1 MTGSTKPAPLAG
13 PILLAKF
20 ASAPHGARVVKR
32 PSHRLSSPL
41 GLGLA
46 LALALSAGALGCSKS
61 QGFADG
67 GGGGGDAEAFA
78 ASLSSASDASAG
90 SQRTSADVCPS
101 GACVAALDMQVTV
114 FEKPTTTSNKLGYLR
129 MGAIVPRKGSPISNA
144 ECPAPGGFVHIA
156 PTGYVCVG
164 KGATLNLEEPL
175 VRASSVRPDLRKPLP
190 YAYGFVRAV
199 APQYLRIPTKAMQ
212 LQSEMSLKEHLSRF
226 EKQRDE
232 LNAVVLGANDVAVF
246 GYKPEKLS
254 TAMSQ
259 AELFGGKS
267 DADPPPF
274 WLEGT
279 KRTIPNVSG
288 FTVPPSAIFAN
299 RVLRHSGVAFVGFF
313 NTDEDHLNRPFAIT
327 VDLRL
332 VPTTKVKPDTASRF
346 HGVELEGYGFP
357 MAFLRVDLVNK
368 KARAAVKLT
377 GKTRGKLAEL
387 ERELEGGSW
396 VRSKDL
402 HVARPPSELPAA
414 AAKGEKWI
422 DVSIENQVLVLWE
435 GKKPVYATLVSTGQD
450 GARDPK
456 TTKSTVQGTFRI
468 KNKHITSTMDSNERS
483 SSSAGA
489 SGPSPGG
496 GEPKPKE
503 VPRDKNGRQLRRGA
517 GSFELRDVP
526 WVQFFEG
533 AYALHASYWHDVFG
547 TARSHGCVN
556 LAPIDARRIF
566 MWTDPPVPEGWH
578 GFTSNDNKGT
588 TVHVRY

>member
-1 MTGSTKPAPLAG
+1 MAVA
-13 PILLAKF
+13 LLAT
-20 ASAPHGARVVKR
+20 S
-32 PSHRLSSPL
+32 
-41 GLGLA
+41 A
-46 LALALSAGALGCSKS
+46 LACSGCSKA
-61 QGFADG
+61 QGAADAG
-67 GGGGGDAEAFA
+67 DDAEPFAA
-78 ASLSSASDASAG
+78 ASLSSASAATATSG
-90 SQRTSADVCPS
+90 QPSTSAAACPG
-101 GACVAALDMQVTV
+101 GACVAALDMATSV
-114 FEKPTTTSNKLGYLR
+114 FEKPTTSSNKLGYLR
-129 MGAIVPRKGSPISNA
+129 MGAIVPRKGGPISNA
-144 ECPAPGGFVHIA
+144 ECPAPGGFVHIEPA
-156 PTGYVCVG
+156 GYVCVG
-164 KGATLNLEEPL
+164 KSATLDLEAPL

-212 LQSEMSLKEHLSRF
+212 LKSEMSLKEHLAKF
-226 EKQRDE
+226 EKKRDE
-232 LNAVVLGANDVAVF
+232 LNAVVLGANDVEIF

-254 TAMSQ
+254 TSMSQ

-267 DADPPPF
+267 EADPPPF

-279 KRTIPNVSG
+279 SRTIPNVSG

-299 RVLRHSGVAFVGFF
+299 RVLRHSGLAFVGFF
-313 NTDEDHLNRPFAIT
+313 NTDEDHLRRPFAVT

-332 VPTTKVKPDTASRF
+332 IPTTKVKPDTASRF
-346 HGVELEGYGFP
+346 HGVELEGFGFP
-357 MAFLRVDLVNK
+357 MAFLRVDDGAK
-368 KARAAVKLT
+368 KARTAVKLT
-377 GKTRGKLAEL
+377 GQTRGRGADQ
-387 ERELEGGSW
+387 ERELVGGRW
-396 VRSKDL
+396 LKSKDL

-483 SSSAGA
+483 GGSSGG
-489 SGPSPGG
+489 GPSPG
-496 GEPKPKE
+496 GEPKPKTP
-503 VPRDKNGRQLRRGA
+503 PRDKDGRQLRRGA

-533 AYALHASYWHDVFG
+533 AYALHAAYWHDVFG

-556 LAPIDARRIF
+556 LAPIDARRVF

-578 GFTSNDNKGT
+578 GYTSNDNKGT
-588 TVHVRY
+588 TVHIRY